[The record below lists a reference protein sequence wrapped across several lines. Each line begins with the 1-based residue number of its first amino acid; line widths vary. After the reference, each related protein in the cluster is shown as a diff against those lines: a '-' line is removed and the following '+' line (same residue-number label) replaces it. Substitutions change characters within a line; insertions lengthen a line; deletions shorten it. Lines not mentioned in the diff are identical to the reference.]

1 MWTEAANLAVLT
13 ALSVEDILKRRLV
26 LWHILAG
33 AALMVVP
40 AVIFDGLLLWERIP
54 GLLIGLSLMGL
65 SKLTKG
71 KIGMADGMLIG
82 SIGLAT
88 GMIRSFYTL
97 SWTVMIA
104 GVFAAVMW
112 ITRKM
117 GRKDS
122 FPLVPFML
130 AGYVCELLIK

>member
-1 MWTEAANLAVLT
+1 MWTLVANLAVLA
-13 ALSVEDILKRRLV
+13 ALSVEDIRKRRLV

-33 AALMVVP
+33 TAVMVGT
-40 AVIFDGLLLWERIP
+40 AVILDGLLLWERIP
-54 GLLIGLSLMGL
+54 GMLPGLSLMGL
-65 SKLTKG
+65 SKLTGG

-82 SIGLAT
+82 AIGLAT
-88 GMIRSFYTL
+88 GMIRGFYIL
-97 SWTVMIA
+97 SWTVMTA

-112 ITRKM
+112 ISGKL

-130 AGYVCELLIK
+130 AGYVCHLLIM